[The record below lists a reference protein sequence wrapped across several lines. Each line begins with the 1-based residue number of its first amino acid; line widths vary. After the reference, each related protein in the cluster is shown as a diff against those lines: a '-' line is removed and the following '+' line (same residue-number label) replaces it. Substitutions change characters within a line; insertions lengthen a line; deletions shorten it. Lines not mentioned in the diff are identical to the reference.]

1 MSMRDWNK
9 RKKQVNKRRRLFLLL
24 LICLLTLAAGAGVG
38 SVAISPADILA
49 ILGNCLF
56 SLPLPED
63 ISPNQVSIL
72 WTLRLPRCLCAF
84 LVGGALAASGTVMQ
98 SVLRNPLASS
108 YTLGVSSG
116 ASLGAA
122 IVIVTGLALPLAGF
136 LTLPLA
142 GFVFGLGTVFAV
154 IAFASRMDRG
164 LQNQTI
170 ILTGMVFSLFV
181 NALLTLLS
189 VLEQNYMQQ
198 LLLWQ
203 MGSFSGR
210 SWQEAGILLAVLLP
224 GVLYLCLFSRQMDMM
239 TFGEEAART
248 MGVDT
253 KRVKLKLIVAASL
266 LTGTAVCFTGTIGF
280 IDLIAPHVAR
290 RVFGPAHRYALPV
303 SVLFGGAF
311 MVLSDLAARTV
322 MSPTELPV
330 GAVTALIGAPFFAW
344 VYFKG
349 RSHEH

>member
-1 MSMRDWNK
+1 MSMQDWNK
-9 RKKQVNKRRRLFLLL
+9 KTRKVHKKRRLLVLFF
-24 LICLLTLAAGAGVG
+24 ICLLALAAGAGVG

-49 ILGNCLF
+49 ILGNRLF
-56 SLPLPED
+56 SRPLPEAV
-63 ISPNQVSIL
+63 SPNQVSIL
-72 WTLRLPRCLCAF
+72 WTLRLPRCLCAL

-122 IVIVTGLALPLAGF
+122 LVIVSGFLLPVAGF

-142 GFVFGLGTVFAV
+142 GFIFGLGTVFAV

-189 VLEQNYMQQ
+189 VLKQNYMQQ

-210 SWQEAGILLAVLLP
+210 SWEQAAILTVVLIP
-224 GVLYLCLFSRQMDMM
+224 VTLYLCCFSRQMDMM
-239 TFGEEAART
+239 TFGEEAAQT

-290 RVFGPAHRYALPV
+290 KVFGPAHKYALPV

-311 MVLSDLAARTV
+311 MVLADLTARTLLA
-322 MSPTELPV
+322 PTELPV

-344 VYFKG
+344 VYFK
-349 RSHEH
+349 EKA

>member
-9 RKKQVNKRRRLFLLL
+9 RKKQVNKKRRLFLLL
-24 LICLLTLAAGAGVG
+24 LTCLLTLAAGAGVG

-49 ILGNCLF
+49 ILGNRLF

-122 IVIVTGLALPLAGF
+122 IVIVTGLTLPFAGF

-142 GFVFGLGTVFAV
+142 GFVFGLVTVFAV
-154 IAFASRMDRG
+154 VAFGSRMNRG

-349 RSHEH
+349 RGHEK

>member
-1 MSMRDWNK
+1 MRDWNK

-49 ILGNCLF
+49 ILGNRLF

-63 ISPNQVSIL
+63 ISPNQGSIL

-122 IVIVTGLALPLAGF
+122 TVIVTGLTLPFAGF

-349 RSHEH
+349 RGHEK

>member
-1 MSMRDWNK
+1 M
-9 RKKQVNKRRRLFLLL
+9 LFF
-24 LICLLTLAAGAGVG
+24 ICLLSLAVGAGAG
-38 SVAISPADILA
+38 SVPISPADVLA
-49 ILGNCLF
+49 ILGNRLF
-56 SLPLPED
+56 SLPLPEQ
-63 ISPNQVSIL
+63 ISANQVSIL
-72 WTLRLPRCLCAF
+72 WNLRLPRCLCAF

-122 IVIVTGLALPLAGF
+122 LVIVSGFALPAVGF
-136 LTLPLA
+136 LTLPLT

-198 LLLWQ
+198 LILWQ

-210 SWQEAGILLAVLLP
+210 SWEEAGILFVVLFA
-224 GVLYLCLFSRQMDMM
+224 GVLYLCLFSGQMDMM
-239 TFGEEAART
+239 TFGEEAAQT

-253 KRVKLKLIVAASL
+253 KRVKRKLIVAASL

-290 RVFGPAHRYALPV
+290 KVFGPAHRYALPV

-311 MVLSDLAARTV
+311 MVLADLAARTV
-322 MSPTELPV
+322 LSPTELPV

-349 RSHEH
+349 RRAEA

>member
-1 MSMRDWNK
+1 MHMRSWTK
-9 RKKQVNKRRRLFLLL
+9 KRRLIILIF
-24 LICLLTLAAGAGVG
+24 ICLAALTSGAGVG
-38 SVAISPADILA
+38 SVQMSPGDILA
-49 ILGNCLF
+49 ILGHQLF
-56 SLPLPED
+56 ARPLPEG
-63 ISPNQVSIL
+63 ISQNQVSIL

-122 IVIVTGLALPLAGF
+122 LVIVSGFLLPVAGF

-142 GFVFGLGTVFAV
+142 GFIFGLGTVFAV

-181 NALLTLLS
+181 NALITLVS

-210 SWQEAGILLAVLLP
+210 SWEQAGILAAVLIP
-224 GVLYLCLFSRQMDMM
+224 GTLYLCHFSRQMDMM
-239 TFGEEAART
+239 TFGEEAAQT

-290 RVFGPAHRYALPV
+290 KVFGPAHKYALPV

-311 MVLSDLAARTV
+311 MVLADLAARTV
-322 MSPTELPV
+322 MAPMELPV

-344 VYFKG
+344 VYFK
-349 RSHEH
+349 EKA